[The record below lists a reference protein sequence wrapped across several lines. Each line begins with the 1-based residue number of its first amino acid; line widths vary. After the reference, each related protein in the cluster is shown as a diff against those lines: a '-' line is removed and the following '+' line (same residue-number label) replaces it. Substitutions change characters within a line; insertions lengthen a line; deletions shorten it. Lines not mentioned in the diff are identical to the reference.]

1 MLNVVQKKEF
11 LLKAY
16 KVAQGSPDPSTQ
28 NGAIIVKQDGD
39 QYVPITGA
47 CNTFVK
53 GVVSKAERLKTPL
66 KYSMVEHAERGAI
79 YGLIGQSLTP
89 KEIAEQC
96 VMYVPWAACA
106 DCARA
111 IIASGLRHIVVHE
124 DMMAKTPDRWKES
137 IRIAFEMLNEVGV
150 EVESISGKLNG
161 PKLLFNGETWEP

>member
-66 KYSMVEHAERGAI
+66 KYSIFCHIATCTYELMLA
-79 YGLIGQSLTP
+79 YPPTP
-89 KEIAEQC
+89 
-96 VMYVPWAACA
+96 
-106 DCARA
+106 
-111 IIASGLRHIVVHE
+111 L
-124 DMMAKTPDRWKES
+124 
-137 IRIAFEMLNEVGV
+137 GV
-150 EVESISGKLNG
+150 
-161 PKLLFNGETWEP
+161 